1 MDNPVHRK
9 VFIAK
14 DVMSFITLPNFNSEN
29 IVSTSSILEAVTD
42 NIPAGKDSPL
52 FAVLFLTVNEFD
64 NVFYFFKKYK
74 YSDLIYKVILFDTKG
89 TLNTFSDEKVEYIME
104 LRTSNLSV
112 IEFQFTIRKAFHQ
125 IENYYNFKTRKDE
138 FLLQLLDTKQDQEDL
153 INIGKSLQLEKDPD
167 KLLRLIL
174 FLSSLLKNRGKS
186 VFSSFPCFH

>member
-153 INIGKSLQLEKDPD
+153 
-167 KLLRLIL
+167 
-174 FLSSLLKNRGKS
+174 
-186 VFSSFPCFH
+186 